1 MSCGLESTFSNT
13 FFIISRVTG
22 LLSVNLRY
30 LTTILNT
37 GNEQQSYCQSQAKDS
52 SSPHPIPTKPVLQ
65 RMTLLCVSS
74 RHISPHTSSGPQSH
88 LPQVHLKIHFTAH
101 VAEVVNARVC
111 AGSMDRVQIQT
122 MSSPAPAVSP
132 HTCGGKRRS
141 QGLILALLP
150 CSMWNSMKPECFKF
164 EPALP
169 CHEVCLSS
177 RGTNHTLFNNRLIS
191 NINTYKSGSDPHKH
205 LIQRILLLKI
215 K

>member
-1 MSCGLESTFSNT
+1 M
-13 FFIISRVTG
+13 
-22 LLSVNLRY
+22 
-30 LTTILNT
+30 
-37 GNEQQSYCQSQAKDS
+37 S
-52 SSPHPIPTKPVLQ
+52 SSLPVRARQKILSPPTPSPPNPVLQ

-101 VAEVVNARVC
+101 VAEVVSARVC

-122 MSSPAPAVSP
+122 MSSPASCISP

-141 QGLILALLP
+141 RGLILALLP

-169 CHEVCLSS
+169 CHKVCLSS
-177 RGTNHTLFNNRLIS
+177 RGTNHTLFNSNLIS
-191 NINTYKSGSDPHKH
+191 NINTYKSGSGPHKH